1 MFTDCSPKAIVPGL
15 TASDGWPPEAAE
27 HADRAAKKIGQI
39 SLPMLEN
46 INRFP
51 LKVLGLFPKPD
62 VVARERRE
70 VQFNDSL
77 LRGRLWIDHE
87 RTCGGLPLVSYGHA
101 HVHTRERAVSRYEEL
116 PLSFEVNQ
124 GQADPSVKF
133 VSHTSGA
140 AVFLTNTEAVLSL
153 ASPAPQKTA
162 SPYETTTQH
171 FPQF

>member
-1 MFTDCSPKAIVPGL
+1 MPGL

-87 RTCGGLPLVSYGHA
+87 RTCGGLPLVSYGPTQ
-101 HVHTRERAVSRYEEL
+101 VHTIGQL
-116 PLSFEVNQ
+116 PLQFACCLKLLAKGS
-124 GQADPSVKF
+124 
-133 VSHTSGA
+133 TSA
-140 AVFLTNTEAVLSL
+140 TKNRITL
-153 ASPAPQKTA
+153 
-162 SPYETTTQH
+162 
-171 FPQF
+171 